1 MNAQGIISRKDVVWI
16 GVIMWFMISWYPF
29 LSVAMIVGLLISTYW
44 EATSSRM
51 GVVVNLF
58 KGKVTAEAAGGASDG
73 KGKNYKANLSQTTI
87 KEQESVKSEKNIKE
101 TV

>member
-29 LSVAMIVGLLISTYW
+29 LSVAMIVGLLVSTYW

-58 KGKVTAEAAGGASDG
+58 KGKVTAGADE